1 MFEALKNQESYMM
14 RKGDFVHLQGGGLG
28 HGDDDGDDDDERRQ
42 RQQRRAARRHFRCR
56 QFFIQGWLQGFD
68 RAARKMF
75 GLFCFSGPQ
84 KIAFKCGLPAWPGLN
99 DTGQKLVAD

>member
-1 MFEALKNQESYMM
+1 MLEALKNKNQESYMM
-14 RKGDFVHLQGGGLG
+14 RKRDFVHLQGGGLG

-56 QFFIQGWLQGFD
+56 QFFIRGWLQGFD
-68 RAARKMF
+68 RAAKKQKNNDKPFFALMATEV
-75 GLFCFSGPQ
+75 GL
-84 KIAFKCGLPAWPGLN
+84 KLGLN